1 MGKTMFPALS
11 LGRLFGIPLR
21 VHWTF
26 WILPLI
32 VMLTPPV
39 GMPVPFLLLLV
50 FAIFGCVVLHE
61 LGHALAARFYG
72 IRTRDITLYP
82 IGGIASLQRISEKPV
97 EELVIAIAGPA
108 VNVVIATALATVMFL
123 GSELAPASFAGSLLA
138 DFLRFLLGANV
149 IMFLF
154 NLIPAFPLDGGRV
167 FRACLGFFMDHL
179 RATRVAV
186 YVGTPLTLVL
196 TALAFFVWQQHLN
209 PFLIVI
215 AFFVITAG

>member
-1 MGKTMFPALS
+1 
-11 LGRLFGIPLR
+11 
-21 VHWTF
+21 
-26 WILPLI
+26 
-32 VMLTPPV
+32 
-39 GMPVPFLLLLV
+39 
-50 FAIFGCVVLHE
+50 
-61 LGHALAARFYG
+61 
-72 IRTRDITLYP
+72 
-82 IGGIASLQRISEKPV
+82 
-97 EELVIAIAGPA
+97 
-108 VNVVIATALATVMFL
+108 ATALATVMFL

-215 AFFVITAG
+215 AFFVITAGQQELAMLEYRERMRRMATPMGDPTVVASDLPSWMQPAVTVYVW